1 MVVVYGST
9 NHSHMCAHRIAAAGG
24 IRRERERVFTAHT
37 INTGVPLMRG
47 EATVTSSIS
56 LQALGAR
63 HDRSTTYVGVYG
75 GRGKGVLGF
84 YRDISSPSS
93 PSCCCHRAMRHS
105 NGAKDAPRSSPIGC
119 KVARH
124 MHPSSQAS
132 ISRRDGEGAMG
143 RFARPRAPREQHRR
157 DTANHR
163 CAWVQVREEEY
174 LL

>member
-75 GRGKGVLGF
+75 DRGKGL
-84 YRDISSPSS
+84 YRDLSS
-93 PSCCCHRAMRHS
+93 SCCRHLAMRHS
-105 NGAKDAPRSSPIGC
+105 NGARDAPVYSLIGC

-124 MHPSSQAS
+124 MRIPLHKRAS
-132 ISRRDGEGAMG
+132 VAAIETEPWG
-143 RFARPRAPREQHRR
+143 RFARPRASREQHRR